1 MHYRKSWVNALNSF
15 LKIMNLKNI
24 TTMKKFCTIM
34 LTVLLGGIAAQ
45 AQEAD
50 YQPLVREG
58 VKWVN
63 HSQFVYSGDEVY
75 FGPVN
80 TYTITLRGDTSV
92 TSPSGTHQ
100 YKRVIHSMYP
110 WRNIFMRESE
120 QKVYVLD
127 SETYGPDEEYL
138 LYDFSDDNEAKLYSP
153 EGVETTYVREGT
165 VDINGHSCRVYKGNF
180 GWLVESVGLVSKYD
194 GDMLYPRWA
203 RVAGGEDNYGLD
215 HLEDMDGNIIYKA
228 PWYEEPTTCMPLVR
242 EGVVWQYAYCIFVS
256 EAVGAYTKVLNI
268 QFKGDTIMNGVNYK
282 KCYLYDSEELP
293 ANSLPV
299 YYARENNGKVMFANP
314 RHEVIDTIGTDA
326 FMPEIPGDLFEEN
339 GETVVYDFGD
349 MPNFAEKIYAVIE
362 STSEVEVNGM
372 PAKKYHLSTEGT
384 YGFDYVEGVGVD
396 GERSGVLFLP
406 FVMLSTGYGSNPSGL
421 IRLADLDGNTLYE
434 GAYYST
440 FYGNKYDVNH
450 DGMVDIADINILIN
464 VMLGYDVPTGHQG
477 HDTIPAET
485 ADKIMDMTG
494 DGHVDITDIN
504 VLINKMLSK

>member
-1 MHYRKSWVNALNSF
+1 
-15 LKIMNLKNI
+15 
-24 TTMKKFCTIM
+24 MKKFYTIM
-34 LTVLLGGIAAQ
+34 LAALLSGIAAQ

-63 HSQFVYSGDEVY
+63 HSQYVYSDDEVY

-80 TYTITLRGDTSV
+80 TYTITLRGDTSI

-100 YKRVIHSMYP
+100 YKQVIHSMYP

-127 SETYGPDEEYL
+127 SETYGPDEEFL

-180 GWLVESVGLVSKYD
+180 GWLVESVGLVSRCD
-194 GDMLYPRWA
+194 GDMILPRWA

-215 HLEDMDGNIIYKA
+215 HLEDVDGNIIYKA

-242 EGVVWQYAYCIFVS
+242 EGVVWHYAWYELDFEDGNLVS
-256 EAVGAYTKVLNI
+256 RRLIDKKV
-268 QFKGDTIMNGVNYK
+268 QFCGDTTVCGITYK
-282 KCYLYDSEELP
+282 KCFHYDTEQL
-293 ANSLPV
+293 ADNSTPSIL
-299 YYARENNGKVMFANP
+299 AR
-314 RHEVIDTIGTDA
+314 
-326 FMPEIPGDLFEEN
+326 EEN
-339 GETVVYDFGD
+339 GQVIFTGGPRDILSLNGPYYDLTGEYILYDFSDLLGF
-349 MPNFAEKIYAVIE
+349 FAKLEQVDHPLEFGPPVIE
-362 STSEVEVNGM
+362 STWMVLVDQDSVM
-372 PAKKYHLSTEGT
+372 RYHTNLG
-384 YGFDYVEGVGVD
+384 DYVESVGMD
-396 GERSGVLFLP
+396 GEHAGFFDMPHGVLGADGVWLD
-406 FVMLSTGYGSNPSGL
+406 GL
-421 IRLADLDGNTLYE
+421 IMLTDLDGNVLYK
-434 GAYYST
+434 GHYYDSVI
-440 FYGNKYDVNH
+440 GMLKCDVNH
-450 DGMVDIADINILIN
+450 DGLVDIADINILIN

-485 ADKIMDMTG
+485 AEKIMDMTG

>member
-1 MHYRKSWVNALNSF
+1 MQILLLRQILNMLNF
-15 LKIMNLKNI
+15 KNI
-24 TTMKKFCTIM
+24 TVMKKFYTIM
-34 LTVLLGGIAAQ
+34 LAVLLGGIAAQ

-58 VKWVN
+58 VRWVN
-63 HSQFVYSGDEVY
+63 HSQYVHSGDEVY
-75 FGPVN
+75 FGPVQ

-120 QKVYVLD
+120 KKVYVLASD
-127 SETYGPDEEYL
+127 DPMYSSDEEYL

-153 EGVETTYVREGT
+153 EGVETTYVREGS
-165 VDINGHSCRVYKGNF
+165 VDINGHSCRVYKGDF
-180 GWLVESVGLVSKYD
+180 GWLVESVGLVSRCD
-194 GDMLYPRWA
+194 GDMILPRWA

-293 ANSLPV
+293 ANSIPV

-314 RHEVIDTIGTDA
+314 RHEVIDTIGTDT

-406 FVMLSTGYGSNPSGL
+406 FVLLSTGYVSNPSGL

-434 GAYYST
+434 GAYYNT
-440 FYGNKYDVNH
+440 YYGISYDVNH
-450 DGMVDIADINILIN
+450 DGVVDIADINILIN
-464 VMLGYDVPTGHQG
+464 VMLGYDVPVGHQG
-477 HDTIPAET
+477 HDTIPVET
-485 ADKIMDMTG
+485 AEKIMDVTG

-504 VLINKMLSK
+504 ILINKMLGK